1 MITWMQRHKKWLVIT
16 IWISTIAFVGA
27 GFVGWGSYQ
36 FNKTGGEVAQ
46 VGDTPVQMSDVQ
58 NQYNNLYNQYRSMFG
73 ENFNNEMAKELKL
86 SDMAYE
92 NAISNAMILNFA
104 NELGLT
110 ATNEDVAKQLVQI
123 KSFQNKDGK
132 FDKETY
138 VKVLGQNRT
147 TPTEFEE
154 GLKKDIIIQKV
165 KDIAIHYSKPVQKE
179 LEDIQKILFSQDK
192 LKIQIIDSK
201 NLKVTF
207 DETKI
212 KKFWEENKNNY
223 LSPTY
228 LEVETSSFKIGS
240 DEKASKKDAL
250 RKYLALKKGEAT
262 FEKKI
267 KIDTSK
273 PSMSAENL
281 EIIQSSELGSVIKPF
296 KENGEFVV
304 AKLLR
309 KVDPAP
315 LSYKEAKSQ
324 VKKDFEMS
332 EKSVLLEKTAHKAL
346 KNFKGKSIGYVSRES
361 VDKIKGL
368 TKDESVQF
376 LNQLFLQTTKK
387 GIVNVGSKSVVYEVL
402 DSKLATYDAK
412 KDQVIETT
420 LNNMKVQ
427 ATLNGLMKQLEQKYE
442 VTRY

>member
-1 MITWMQRHKKWLVIT
+1 MV
-16 IWISTIAFVGA
+16 
-27 GFVGWGSYQ
+27 
-36 FNKTGGEVAQ
+36 
-46 VGDTPVQMSDVQ
+46 P
-58 NQYNNLYNQYRSMFG
+58 
-73 ENFNNEMAKELKL
+73 
-86 SDMAYE
+86 
-92 NAISNAMILNFA
+92 
-104 NELGLT
+104 LT
-110 ATNEDVAKQLVQI
+110 
-123 KSFQNKDGK
+123 
-132 FDKETY
+132 
-138 VKVLGQNRT
+138 
-147 TPTEFEE
+147 
-154 GLKKDIIIQKV
+154 
-165 KDIAIHYSKPVQKE
+165 
-179 LEDIQKILFSQDK
+179 
-192 LKIQIIDSK
+192 K
-201 NLKVTF
+201 N
-207 DETKI
+207 
-212 KKFWEENKNNY
+212 
-223 LSPTY
+223 
-228 LEVETSSFKIGS
+228 
-240 DEKASKKDAL
+240 
-250 RKYLALKKGEAT
+250 EAT

-273 PSMSAENL
+273 PSISTENL
-281 EIIQSSELGSVIKPF
+281 EIIKSSELGSVIKPF

-324 VKKDFEMS
+324 VKKDFEVR
-332 EKSVLLEKTAHKAL
+332 EKSVLLEKNANKAL